1 MMGDSWIPNLCIT
14 LHCTALVHRS
24 QMEGISVSVDDKLKI
39 ARELSNFGMHY
50 IEGGCPG
57 SNPKDT
63 EFFARA
69 RKELPAEAWNRVVAF
84 GFTRRKH
91 STCEADK
98 QLAALIAAGVCVCRA
113 VSVIVCSCSSL
124 YSRLVC
130 LP

>member
-1 MMGDSWIPNLCIT
+1 
-14 LHCTALVHRS
+14 
-24 QMEGISVSVDDKLKI
+24 MEGISVSVDDKLKI

-69 RKELPAEAWNRVVAF
+69 RKELPAEAWDRVVAF

-98 QLAALIAAGVCVCRA
+98 QLAALIAAGVFVCA
-113 VSVIVCSCSSL
+113 NCSQQCL
-124 YSRLVC
+124 QLLRLWGSC
-130 LP
+130 HHL